1 MNRYRYVPEGGR
13 PAGAGDPLA
22 GAARAAPGGLPRL
35 RLARV
40 GGRQRVA
47 AAGVPEPLYSIFL
60 TEGTTDQM

>member
-1 MNRYRYVPEGGR
+1 MIVRVEGDER

-47 AAGVPEPLYSIFL
+47 AAGVPEPLQCSLFNR
-60 TEGTTDQM
+60 GN

>member
-1 MNRYRYVPEGGR
+1 MCGWMTRL

-22 GAARAAPGGLPRL
+22 GAGRAAPGRLPRL

-47 AAGVPEPLYSIFL
+47 AARVPEPLHTSFFNSRNYC
-60 TEGTTDQM
+60 TN